1 MPALNGQWRKATASN
16 NNGACVE
23 VRLAG
28 EDQVQVR
35 DSKAEG
41 CGPILGFA
49 SDAWTGF
56 LAGIR
61 AGEFDL

>member
-1 MPALNGQWRKATASN
+1 MSALDERWRKSSRSN

-23 VRLAG
+23 VRL
-28 EDQVQVR
+28 DRQVQVR
-35 DSKAEG
+35 DTKQHG
-41 CGPILGFA
+41 RGPVLAFA
-49 SDAWTGF
+49 PDAWTGF

>member
-1 MPALNGQWRKATASN
+1 MSALNGQWRKAMASN

-23 VRLAG
+23 ARFAD
-28 EDQVQVR
+28 EQVQVR

-41 CGPILGFA
+41 RGPILGFA
-49 SDAWTGF
+49 PDAWAGF

-61 AGEFDL
+61 AGELDRP